1 MGRRKAGEMI
11 ERAAAV
17 FDLPGEAAA
26 GSVRVTVTGTSKVH
40 IENHRGL
47 LNYSENEITANG
59 GRVIVRIRGEKLEL
73 AAMSDLELVIAGKV
87 SSVEYV
93 S

>member
-1 MGRRKAGEMI
+1 MAKKRTSEII

-17 FDLPGEAAA
+17 FDLPGETAM
-26 GSVRVTVTGTSKVH
+26 GVVRVTLTGTSRAH

-47 LNYSENEITANG
+47 LNYSEEEISLNG
-59 GRVIVRIRGEKLEL
+59 GRLIIKIRGEKLEL
-73 AAMSDLELVIAGKV
+73 AAMSDLELVITGRI